1 MILRSNKKWVYE
13 SPEVKQT
20 GLILEAL
27 ICQSVRFSIQVDEI
41 HNMNS
46 SVNQEDLNTERDP
59 YYFEF

>member
-27 ICQSVRFSIQVDEI
+27 ICQSIRFNGQVDEI
-41 HNMNS
+41 HNINGD
-46 SVNQEDLNTERDP
+46 EGTEEP
-59 YYFEF
+59 LYFEF

>member
-27 ICQSVRFSIQVDEI
+27 ICQSIRFNGQVDEI
-41 HNMNS
+41 HNINGD
-46 SVNQEDLNTERDP
+46 EGTEEP
-59 YYFEF
+59 LYLEF